1 METNRL
7 KHLYIEELKDIYNA
21 ENQLVKALPKM
32 AKAAN
37 HEDLRAGFEEHL
49 EQTKG
54 HVARLEKIFKAL
66 EESPKGKKCRGMEG
80 LIEEGAEMIKEDP
93 APEELDAGLISAAQ
107 RVEHYE
113 IAAYGCVATY
123 AKLLG
128 ENEAESLLRETLG
141 EEKETDQKL
150 TQLAGNINVEA
161 ENSQESEEGRGR
173 NGKTAK
179 MKSNAARA

>member
-7 KHLYIEELKDIYNA
+7 KHLYIEELKDLYSA

-32 AKAAN
+32 AKAATA
-37 HEDLRAGFEEHL
+37 HDLRAGFEEHL

-66 EESPKGKKCRGMEG
+66 EESPKGKKCAGIEG
-80 LIEEGAEMIKEDP
+80 LIKEGSELIEEELPP
-93 APEELDAGLISAAQ
+93 AELDAGLISAAQ

-113 IAAYGCVATY
+113 IAAYGAVSAFANT
-123 AKLLG
+123 LG
-128 ENEAESLLRETLG
+128 EEVAEVLLRETLK

-150 TQLAGNINVEA
+150 TQLSSSINREA
-161 ENSQESEEGRGR
+161 ANTATEEEGNGRG
-173 NGKTAK
+173 KK
-179 MKSNAARA
+179 ARAAQA